1 MIDGN
6 KPTTGKA
13 LCVAVA
19 LALGALAAPAQAQ
32 TSVTTYGYVKLDA
45 IFNSVK
51 SLALVGDHALIPSTI
66 RLDSAK
72 ANEED
77 NFLMHARQSRL
88 GFRTSTPTDMGP
100 LTTLIEMDLFGADGN
115 ESSSNS
121 HNVRLRHA
129 YGSLGAWSA
138 GQYWT
143 NFMWLPSYAETVD
156 FGGHVGQ
163 IFVRQAQIRYTGK
176 LDKGEWAVSIEN
188 PESVVAV
195 PPGTPTQSTSFRAND
210 DKVPDIVGRVT
221 FGVGKGQLS
230 VMGMARNIRVDTA
243 GAAATATTAA
253 VPAITD
259 DKWGGALSVSGV
271 FPAWGKDDFKFGVDV
286 GDVLGRYA
294 GVSFFADGVVTAA
307 GQLELPDQWVAR
319 AAYRH
324 WWSSTVRSSLV
335 LSAGESDNPPGF
347 AGINREMAS
356 AHLNLIWSPVPRV
369 NLGAEIIRAVRQVDS
384 GVDGVDGLKGHLTRV
399 QFSGQYSF

>member
-1 MIDGN
+1 MIEEKKMIGGN
-6 KPTTGKA
+6 RPGAGKA
-13 LCVAVA
+13 LFIAVAVA
-19 LALGALAAPAQAQ
+19 LGVLAAPARAQ
-32 TSVTTYGYVKLDA
+32 TTVTTYGYVKLDA

-51 SLALVGDHALIPSTI
+51 SNALVGDHALIPGTI

-88 GFRTSTPTDMGP
+88 GFRTSTPTNMGP
-100 LTTLIEMDLFGADGN
+100 LTTLLEFDLFGTDGN

-129 YGSLGAWSA
+129 YASLGALSA
-138 GQYWT
+138 GQFWT
-143 NFMWLPSYAETVD
+143 NFMFLPSFAETVD

-188 PESVVAV
+188 PESVVA
-195 PPGTPTQSTSFRAND
+195 TPTAAAFRAND
-210 DKVPDIVGRVT
+210 DRVPDVVGRVS

-230 VMGMARNIRVDTA
+230 VVGMARNIRVDS
-243 GAAATATTAA
+243 AAAPAA
-253 VPAITD
+253 DD
-259 DKWGGALSVSGV
+259 DKWGGAVGVTGV
-271 FPAWGKDDFKFGVDV
+271 FPTWGKDDFKFGVHA

-294 GVSFFADGVVTAA
+294 GVSFWADGIVNAA
-307 GQLELPDQWVAR
+307 GKIELPDQWIAR

-324 WWSSTVRSSLV
+324 WWSGTVRSSLV
-335 LSAGESDNPPGF
+335 LSAGESDNPVGTI
-347 AGINREMAS
+347 GTLNREMAS

-369 NLGAEIIRAVRQVDS
+369 NLGAEVIRAVREVES
-384 GVDGVDGLKGHLTRV
+384 GEKGHLTRV
-399 QFSGQYSF
+399 QVSGQYSF

>member
-1 MIDGN
+1 MIEEKKMIGGN
-6 KPTTGKA
+6 RPGASRA
-13 LCVAVA
+13 LFTAVAVA
-19 LALGALAAPAQAQ
+19 LGVLAAPAQAQ
-32 TSVTTYGYVKLDA
+32 TTVTTYGYVKLDA

-51 SLALVGDHALIPSTI
+51 SNALVGDHALIPGTI

-88 GFRTSTPTDMGP
+88 GFRTSTPTNMGP
-100 LTTLIEMDLFGADGN
+100 LTTLVEFDLFGTDGN

-129 YGSLGAWSA
+129 YASLGALSA
-138 GQYWT
+138 GQFWT
-143 NFMWLPSYAETVD
+143 NFMFLPSYAETVD

-163 IFVRQAQIRYTGK
+163 IFVRQAQIRWTSK
-176 LDKGEWAVSIEN
+176 IDNGEWAVSIEN
-188 PESVVAV
+188 PESVVA
-195 PPGTPTQSTSFRAND
+195 TPTAAAFRAND
-210 DKVPDIVGRVT
+210 DRVPDVVGRVS

-230 VMGMARNIRVDTA
+230 LVGMARNIRVDS
-243 GAAATATTAA
+243 AAAPAA
-253 VPAITD
+253 DD
-259 DKWGGALSVSGV
+259 DKWGGAVGVTGV
-271 FPAWGKDDFKFGVDV
+271 FPTWGKDDFKFGVHA

-294 GVSFFADGVVTAA
+294 GVNFFADGVVNAA
-307 GQLELPDQWVAR
+307 GKLELPDQWIAR

-335 LSAGESDNPPGF
+335 LSAGESDNPVGTI
-347 AGINREMAS
+347 GTLNRAMAS
-356 AHLNLIWSPVPRV
+356 AHLNLFWSPVPQV
-369 NLGAEIIRAVRQVDS
+369 NLGAEVIRAVREVES
-384 GVDGVDGLKGHLTRV
+384 GEKGHLTRV

>member
-1 MIDGN
+1 
-6 KPTTGKA
+6 
-13 LCVAVA
+13 
-19 LALGALAAPAQAQ
+19 
-32 TSVTTYGYVKLDA
+32 
-45 IFNSVK
+45 
-51 SLALVGDHALIPSTI
+51 
-66 RLDSAK
+66 
-72 ANEED
+72 
-77 NFLMHARQSRL
+77 
-88 GFRTSTPTDMGP
+88 
-100 LTTLIEMDLFGADGN
+100 
-115 ESSSNS
+115 
-121 HNVRLRHA
+121 
-129 YGSLGAWSA
+129 
-138 GQYWT
+138 
-143 NFMWLPSYAETVD
+143 
-156 FGGHVGQ
+156 VGQ

-188 PESVVAV
+188 AEALVAV
-195 PPGTPTQSTSFRAND
+195 PGSTTLFRAND

-230 VMGMARNIRVDTA
+230 VMGMARNIRVDS
-243 GAAATATTAA
+243 AAAPA
-253 VPAITD
+253 VTD
-259 DKWGGALSVSGV
+259 DKWGGAVSVSGA
-271 FPAWGKDDFKFGVDV
+271 FPTWGKDDFKFGVDV